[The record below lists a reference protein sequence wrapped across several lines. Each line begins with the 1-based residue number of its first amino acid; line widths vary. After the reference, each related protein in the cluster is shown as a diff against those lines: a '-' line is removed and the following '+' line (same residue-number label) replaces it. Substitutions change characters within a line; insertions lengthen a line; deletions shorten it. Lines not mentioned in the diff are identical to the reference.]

1 MGAGMT
7 AALSIV
13 RKPLD
18 GFAVLVMLVL
28 CMCFGLQQ
36 VAVVVAAPSIHP
48 VMQMALRCGL
58 AALLVSAL
66 MWWRGGSFSVRDGT
80 LWPGIAAGV
89 LFAVEFFCVSTGLI
103 YTTAS
108 HMVVFLYT
116 APIFTV
122 LGLHYC
128 IAAER
133 LGRIQWLGVLLA
145 FGGIAYA
152 FSDSLGR
159 NAASAGDMLLGDL
172 LAVLGG
178 LSWAATTIVVRTTTL
193 SEAAPTR
200 TLLYQLVVAAVLLLG
215 VAGALQE
222 FSIAA
227 ISGIAWA
234 SLLFQSVIVAFACF
248 LAWFWLLRRYLA
260 SRISAFSFLTP
271 LFGVAFGILLLDDPI
286 SSRFAIGAMLVL
298 AGIVMVNL
306 RRA

>member
-1 MGAGMT
+1 MGAGVS
-7 AALSIV
+7 ALLAV

-18 GFAVLVMLVL
+18 GFAVVVMLVL
-28 CMCFGLQQ
+28 CLCFGLQQ
-36 VAVVVAAPSIHP
+36 VAVVVAAQSIHP
-48 VMQMALRCGL
+48 VMQMALRCGV

-80 LWPGIAAGV
+80 FWPGIAAGV
-89 LFAVEFFCVSTGLI
+89 LFAAEFLCVSVGLS

-116 APIFTV
+116 APIFAV
-122 LGLHYC
+122 LGLHYFV
-128 IAAER
+128 AAER
-133 LGRIQWLGVLLA
+133 IGRIQWMGVLLA

-152 FSDSLGR
+152 FSDSFGSDG
-159 NAASAGDMLLGDL
+159 AATVDMLLGDV

-178 LSWAATTIVVRTTTL
+178 LFWAATTIVVRTTAL

-215 VAGALQE
+215 IAGGLHQS
-222 FSIAA
+222 SIIA

-248 LAWFWLLRRYLA
+248 LAWFWMLRHYLA
-260 SRISAFSFLTP
+260 SRVSVFSFLTP
-271 LFGVAFGILLLDDPI
+271 LFGVAFGVLLLDDPI
-286 SSRFAIGAMLVL
+286 KLRFAVGAVLVL
-298 AGIVMVNL
+298 AGVVMVNL